1 MFLRKDDVFLKI
13 NSRFQQPFNGKK
25 IKLKYLYLVLL
36 NLIRK
41 QIIICFFKLF
51 LQKYHYLQNTMD
63 VTRFFAVAN
72 KRKLESVN
80 NDTISPVPQK
90 QVAKVYAVRDV
101 VQLREAFFEVV
112 KSEIKYGIVTY
123 ELKNL
128 DNLRGDDS
136 AIKSD
141 LQDPDYKKVNKAEAS
156 KLKTTSTF
164 VIKYNRYVQYFNKKH
179 CVTPIKTTTVSHVYN
194 ILIKECHLT
203 IIILENI
210 LRKIQGCHD
219 NSLCLSNLTQRPFGF
234 IRAEFQLLSFEKA
247 DSIDKL
253 YDLNV
258 SFEEKCSV
266 WHFDFIHKYNSF
278 YVEKQ
283 YFYKGFNEFCEKTQR
298 DPSMYVSMVHRSCMT
313 VVVKDREYIT
323 TEYLFNLEKNLGD
336 KLCDLFLDKKTID
349 IDLDQVNH
357 FIEVFETKS
366 QQTLCDEQKQA
377 IVNTVTNKLSII
389 TGYPGTGKTT
399 IMECVVFVLVE
410 CNLAKPG
417 NISVIAPTGLAFVQL
432 RKRMAE
438 LEKRDNFKVSK
449 DYSGTCHRVMLSK
462 FDTVKRNFWA
472 NQREPKEDYQPVNI
486 DLIIIDEFSMVDIFM
501 FETILEYCD
510 FFKCRLLLVGDNN
523 QLPSIGPG
531 CVLKSIIESDIFPE
545 SLSKLKIIHRQNTGN
560 LKDNILR
567 MNDELLTFDHF
578 DETTMIF
585 KNINKFLTPDLTQL
599 NATQIELLIDEYGL
613 TQHNCKF
620 LSYFKNEKFKF
631 NVGNL
636 NNIAQTKFNQ
646 NAARRKFTPNQR
658 RKFYDSDVIMRTEN
672 DYSEETLRANGE
684 TAEIQSVSMDG
695 SSVDIQYHDETN
707 VKLDPNDLENG
718 FDLAYALTVHK
729 AQGSQCDT
737 IVIFI
742 DNAQSCWDKRTLYTA
757 ISRAV
762 NRCIIVSNY
771 DSYLAAQRRNN
782 NSKISLFLEMFSKY
796 EFDSK

>member
-1 MFLRKDDVFLKI
+1 MNQRNILFV
-13 NSRFQQPFNGKK
+13 
-25 IKLKYLYLVLL
+25 
-36 NLIRK
+36 
-41 QIIICFFKLF
+41 FKLF
-51 LQKYHYLQNTMD
+51 FKNIIIFTKHNKIRME
-63 VTRFFAVAN
+63 VTRFFAAAN
-72 KRKLESVN
+72 KRKLD
-80 NDTISPVPQK
+80 DTISSIIPQK
-90 QVAKVYAVRDV
+90 QVVKVYAARDV
-101 VQLREAFFEVV
+101 VQFREAFFEVI

-141 LQDPDYKKVNKAEAS
+141 LQDPQYKKVNKAEAS
-156 KLKTTSTF
+156 KLKTASTF
-164 VIKYNRYVQYFNKKH
+164 VIKYNKYVSYFNRKH
-179 CVTPIKTTTVSHVYN
+179 FLTLIETTTVNQVYS
-194 ILIKECHLT
+194 ILVKRCHLT
-203 IIILENI
+203 MIILENI

-219 NSLCLSNLTQRPFGF
+219 SSLSLHNLIQHPFHF

-247 DSIDKL
+247 DFIDEL
-253 YDLNV
+253 YDLNT

-266 WHFDFIHKYNSF
+266 WHFDFIHTNNSF

-283 YFYKGFNEFCEKTQR
+283 YFYKRFNEFCEKTQR
-298 DPSMYVSMVHRSCMT
+298 DSSLYISIVRRSCMT
-313 VVVKDREYIT
+313 IVIKDREYVT

-336 KLCDLFLDKKTID
+336 KLCDLFLDKTID
-349 IDLDQVNH
+349 IDLDEINH
-357 FIEVFETKS
+357 FIKVFEMKS
-366 QQTLCDEQKQA
+366 EQTLCDEQKQA
-377 IVNTVTNKLSII
+377 IINTITNKLSVI

-410 CNLAKPG
+410 CKLARPA

-432 RKRMAE
+432 RTRMAR

-449 DYSGTCHRVMLSK
+449 NYSGTCHRVILSK
-462 FDTVKRNFWA
+462 FETVRRDFWA
-472 NQREPKEDYQPVNI
+472 NQRDPKEDFQPVTI

-531 CVLKSIIESDIFPE
+531 CVLKSIIESGIFPE
-545 SLSKLKIIHRQNTGN
+545 SLSTLRVIHRQDNGN
-560 LKDNILR
+560 LKENILR
-567 MNDELLTFDHF
+567 MNHELLTFDHF

-585 KNINKFLTPDLTQL
+585 KNISKFLTPDSSQL
-599 NATQIELLIDEYGL
+599 NPTQIELLIDEYGL

-620 LSYFKNEKFKF
+620 LSYFKSDKFKF

-636 NNIAQTKFNQ
+636 NNIAQTRFNQ
-646 NAARRKFTPNQR
+646 NAARRKFIPNQR
-658 RKFYDSDVIMRTEN
+658 RKFYDNDIIMRTEN
-672 DYSEETLRANGE
+672 DYSEESGLRANGE
-684 TAEIQSVSMDG
+684 TAQIQTISTDG
-695 SSVDIQYHDETN
+695 SSIDIQYHDDTDLT
-707 VKLDPNDLENG
+707 LDSNELENS

-729 AQGSQCDT
+729 AQGSQYDT

-762 NRCIIVSNY
+762 NRCIIVSSY

-782 NSKISLFLEMFSKY
+782 NSKISLFLEMFNKY
-796 EFDSK
+796 EFD